1 MSAFGNQKSRRIAE
15 SRPVCRK
22 VFFPGLLKPKTYL
35 SQVPDDFVEAA
46 PQILI
51 PQVPGVALTEQDD
64 QDLEDDD
71 DDEFGE
77 EKGEYGEDVETIAL
91 NKSIDF
97 THALV

>member
-1 MSAFGNQKSRRIAE
+1 MIC
-15 SRPVCRK
+15 VCTGPLR
-22 VFFPGLLKPKTYL
+22 VYNIRFSYLCL

-64 QDLEDDD
+64 QDEDDD
-71 DDEFGE
+71 DDEEYGE
-77 EKGEYGEDVETIAL
+77 EEGEYGEEGETIAL

-97 THALV
+97 SHALV

>member
-1 MSAFGNQKSRRIAE
+1 
-15 SRPVCRK
+15 
-22 VFFPGLLKPKTYL
+22 
-35 SQVPDDFVEAA
+35 VPDDFVEAA

-51 PQVPGVALTEQDD
+51 PQVPGMALTEQDD
-64 QDLEDDD
+64 QEDDD

-77 EKGEYGEDVETIAL
+77 EKSEYGEDVETIAL